1 MAGPVLSYAVRRIG
15 DFLIEEAVFLWYVDK
30 EVERLRDELRS
41 MECFLVDADS
51 KRKNNDGVKNWVS
64 DVRKISYEAE
74 DLLESFA
81 LEEEKERLRRKSLKG
96 KCISYFR
103 FPYQMYRRDDF
114 GRDITLLRERIDD
127 IAKRTQTYQI
137 ERLPAEDGGK
147 KYVDEDVARR
157 RRVVLYT
164 DSRVVG
170 MDDEKKA
177 ILDLLLPAKK
187 EDRRF
192 VVSIVGMGGLG
203 KTTLAKKVFK
213 DSKIQSFEIAAWIDV
228 SQQYTDDELF
238 RNLYVDVKTSLRK
251 LKERTK
257 TSEEISKKI
266 GSGQTSEEIESGQ
279 TYEEIEGEEREK
291 VGKMRLDAVTKSL
304 HQSLHKKK
312 YLIVMDD
319 VWEEKVWEIFGPHLP
334 DDCNGSRVLITTRHR
349 QVAEA
354 AQPSFQPH
362 QLRFLNGT
370 ERWDLFLSKAYPD
383 GNGEKDCQGE
393 FKNLGEEIVKKCG
406 GLPLA
411 LVVAG
416 GLLSRKPEIKQWGQI
431 ATKISV
437 WRDAK
442 EGRPC
447 MDILALSYA
456 DLPPNL
462 KWCFLYLG
470 AFPEDFEID
479 VSKLIRLWIAEG
491 FVSVIGE
498 MTLEEV
504 AEWYLE
510 DLSLR
515 CLVQVS
521 EHSINLPPHPRSS
534 EHSIQVSEHSLLRKK
549 KCRIHDLLR
558 ELAIK
563 ESEELGFFHRQ
574 QRASSSDHS
583 TSLDYSSLRRFSFHA
598 APDFSFRRHSTSR
611 LRTLM
616 GFQLENVH
624 MDFPTHGMRLI
635 RVIDLE
641 GALIEMLPEQVG
653 ELANLRY
660 LGLRKTKIK
669 SLPSSVHK
677 LSRLQTLDVRGTLI
691 ERMSSSVWKIKALRH
706 LLVSKRV
713 ELTGIQPG
721 NLGNLHVLASVAAG
735 DWMNNCLS
743 KLTTLQTL
751 QLEDVDSKHHEELSV
766 ALPLLSCLTTLTLR
780 GNSIPAISLTLRS
793 LRNLHW
799 IGIRGRIPPPQPKEY
814 QWPQRISTLHLNGTE
829 LDKDP
834 FPSLGELTGLRDL
847 YLFWNAY
854 CGGEMTC
861 PPDSFPELRNLYMI
875 YLPQSEKW
883 NLGDRAMPRLN
894 TLLIMGCWKLEV
906 PQALKSKSLTS
917 SEFLSPM
924 MVDFSSE
931 TNTMIDDLLSVTN
944 DGSCMHHIS

>member
-1 MAGPVLSYAVRRIG
+1 MSLAVALLDMVGPVLSYAVRRIG
-15 DFLIEEAVFLWYVDK
+15 DFLIEEAVFLWYVEK
-30 EVERLRDELRS
+30 EVERLRDELRR
-41 MECFLVDADS
+41 MESFLVDTDS
-51 KRKNNDGVKNWVS
+51 KRKENQGVENWVS
-64 DVRKISYEAE
+64 EVRKVSYDAE
-74 DLLESFA
+74 DLLESFV
-81 LEEEKERLRRKSLKG
+81 LEEEKERRRRKNLKG
-96 KCISYFR
+96 KCIYYSR
-103 FPYQMYRRDDF
+103 LPCQLCRRYNF
-114 GRDITLLRERIDD
+114 GRDTRLLWKKIDE
-127 IAKRTQTYQI
+127 IEKSTARYRI
-137 ERLPAEDGGK
+137 ERPSAEEVGK
-147 KYVDEDVARR
+147 KHVDKDVTRR
-157 RRVVLYT
+157 RSVVLHA
-164 DSRVVG
+164 DFRVVG

-354 AQPSFQPH
+354 AQPSFPPH
-362 QLRFLNGT
+362 QLRFRN
-370 ERWDLFLSKAYPD
+370 EEESWDLFLNKAYPH
-383 GNGEKDCQGE
+383 GNGEKDCRGE
-393 FKNLGEEIVKKCG
+393 FKKLGEEIVKKCG

-411 LVVAG
+411 LVMAG

-447 MDILALSYA
+447 MEILALSYA

-479 VSKLIRLWIAEG
+479 VPKLIRLWIAEG

-521 EHSINLPPHPRSS
+521 EHSINLPPYSF
-534 EHSIQVSEHSLLRKK
+534 LRKK

-583 TSLDYSSLRRFSFHA
+583 TSLDYSSLRRFSIHA
-598 APDFSFRRHSTSR
+598 APEFSSRRHSTSR

-616 GFQLENVH
+616 GFQLENVQ
-624 MDFPTHGMRLI
+624 MDFPAHGMRLI

-641 GALIEMLPEQVG
+641 GALIEVLPEQVG

-660 LGLRKTKIK
+660 LGLKKTKIK

-677 LSRLQTLDVRGTLI
+677 LSRLQTLDVRQTPI
-691 ERMSSSVWKIKALRH
+691 KCMSSSVWKIKALRH

-713 ELTGIQPG
+713 DLSGIQPG
-721 NLGNLHVLASVAAG
+721 NLGNLQVLASVGAG

-743 KLTTLQTL
+743 NLTTLQTL
-751 QLEDVDSKHHEELSV
+751 QLEEVDSKHHEELSV

-799 IGIRGRIPPPQPKEY
+799 VGIRGRILPPQPKEY

-847 YLFWNAY
+847 YLLWNAY

-875 YLPQSEKW
+875 YLTESEKW

-894 TLLIMGCWKLEV
+894 TLFIIGCWKLEV
-906 PQALKSKSLTS
+906 PQALKLKSLTS
-917 SEFLSPM
+917 SDFLSPM
-924 MVDFSSE
+924 MGDFLSE
-931 TNTMIDDLLSVTN
+931 TNTVIDDPELSW
-944 DGSCMHHIS
+944 DI